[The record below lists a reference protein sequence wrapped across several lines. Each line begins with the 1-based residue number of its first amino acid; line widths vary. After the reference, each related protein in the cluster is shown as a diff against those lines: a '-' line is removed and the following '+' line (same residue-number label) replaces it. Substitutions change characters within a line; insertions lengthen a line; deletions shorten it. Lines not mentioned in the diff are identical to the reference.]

1 MAAVSGLRNRLALT
15 TAIVVVFGGY
25 SRRAYADCNPAG
37 PSTYL
42 CSGTTTTRQQL
53 IAPSITVTTDGTF
66 SANVSTGTAVSIIG
80 FGAGDISFKD
90 YNSSVITSTSAGGA
104 GLQIYGFGGA
114 GSVTT
119 FTSGAV
125 TGDHY
130 GIRATNYTNGALT
143 ITATGDVAGSNAA
156 NGVGIFAHNYA
167 SATDLTV
174 TTQARVQGGFRG
186 IQTVN
191 NGLGA
196 TVIKTYGA
204 VAGTTGYGIFAE
216 NTATTTDLSITTSST
231 SVVTG
236 GLGGISAFN
245 YGSGTTNI
253 TTNNKVVGYGF
264 SAIRVVDGS
273 SSGPMAIT
281 TNGYVRGAGSGIFAS
296 HSGTGALTINATGYV
311 KGTGYAGIY
320 ARNQGTNLSITA
332 ADTYGTAFGMRAK
345 NRGSG
350 ALTIT
355 STGHATGVG
364 QTGIYARN
372 YYGTSLTVNAV
383 DSSGRAAGIYANND
397 RGALTIT
404 STGTASAGYYAIRA
418 FNNGTGGGTRL
429 TITAANTNGGVIG
442 ITAFNYGSG
451 ALTITSTGYARGTAG
466 IGIFAINSGTSLNI
480 DAADVSGA
488 YAGIKALNYGSG
500 NLSITSTGAV
510 TASNGTG
517 IQAVDDGPGAI
528 SVTAG
533 GTATGMTGDGI
544 YTNAA
549 GTGSTTIAVLS
560 TALVQGKV
568 EGVKAVAPGGQSISI
583 TNQGTIQNLTG
594 LSSDLAITTVAGS
607 TAIVNSGLVL
617 GTVNLGNQGGN
628 TFDNKNGGIWSTA
641 GGTNEFDPGPNSITN
656 EAGATIVA
664 ANAGATAP
672 VVTTFNGLATFTN
685 AGTIT
690 MQNGVAGDRTVVTGN
705 FIGQG
710 GTVVL
715 DTFLGADGS
724 ASDQLVL
731 NGGTAS
737 GTTALRIVN
746 AGGPGALTTAD
757 GIKVV
762 DAINGATTDPTAF
775 HLTAAVAA
783 GAFEYGLFYGG
794 VGSDANDQDWYL
806 RSVLIPPGAP
816 GNRGGTVPVP
826 ALNPSAQT
834 TLPYADIL
842 SNYAFAT
849 LGTLQQRTGNRIW
862 PNGPPETIWCKDP
875 SQNYRCTVNAEQASI
890 YANGGPVIYG
900 AGAWGRIAGQYA
912 SYDPSRGASY
922 TQSLGFLQA
931 GYEGVAYEAGAGDLT
946 VGGYAT
952 VGTSRADIDV
962 TPDPVT
968 GAARP
973 KGHITTT
980 GYGVGVNAT
989 WLGNDGIYADGI
1001 GQFTFYQSDLS
1012 NKVGGN
1018 NQGWSSALSLEAGK
1032 RFELGSGWAVV
1043 PQAQLAWTH
1052 VDFSSFIDENGSRVA
1067 IGKGDS
1073 LKGRAGLRVEKLD
1086 SWKDGDGQVRRLH
1099 LYGIANLSYEF
1110 LDGTS
1115 VKLNGTEIE
1124 QQNKRLWG
1132 EVGLGGTYAWN
1143 DKWSVYAEADY
1154 ATALASHA
1162 GNDNYIVK
1170 GTAGLRYR
1178 W

>member
-1 MAAVSGLRNRLALT
+1 MAAVSGLRSRLVLT
-15 TAIVVVFGGY
+15 TAVVAIIGGY
-25 SRRAYADCNPAG
+25 SRRAYADCNPTG
-37 PSTYL
+37 GGNYL
-42 CSGTTTTRQQL
+42 CSGTTTTLQQ
-53 IAPSITVTTDGTF
+53 ITAPGITVTTDGTF
-66 SANVSTGTAVSIIG
+66 SANVSTDTAVSVTG
-80 FGAGDISFKD
+80 TGDISFKD
-90 YNSSVITSTSAGGA
+90 FNRSTITSTFTGGA
-104 GLQIYGFGGA
+104 GLLINGSAGV
-114 GSVTT
+114 GSVTVY
-119 FTSGAV
+119 TSGVV
-125 TGDHY
+125 TGDQS
-130 GIRATNYTNGALT
+130 GIGANNFTNGAMT
-143 ITATGDVAGSNAA
+143 ITTTGDVVGSNAA
-156 NGVGIFAHNYA
+156 NGIGINAHNDIA
-167 SATDLTV
+167 ATDLTV
-174 TTQARVQGGFRG
+174 TAKAGAQGGAVG
-186 IQTVN
+186 IQTQN
-191 NGLGA
+191 FGLGA

-204 VAGTTGYGIFAE
+204 VTGTSASSYGINAF
-216 NTATTTDLSITTSST
+216 NGSTTATDLTITSFSS

-236 GLGGISAFN
+236 GTTGIGAINS
-245 YGSGTTNI
+245 GS
-253 TTNNKVVGYGF
+253 
-264 SAIRVVDGS
+264 
-273 SSGPMAIT
+273 
-281 TNGYVRGAGSGIFAS
+281 
-296 HSGTGALTINATGYV
+296 GALTITSVGPVTGTNGKGINARNYGTNLTITASNTQGGANGIDATNFGSGALTITSTGTAKATAPYTA
-311 KGTGYAGIY
+311 GTGVAIY
-320 ARNQGTNLSITA
+320 ARNNGTNLSITA
-332 ADTYGTAFGMRAK
+332 ADTYGTAYGMRAN

-364 QTGIYARN
+364 EAGIFARN

-383 DSSGRAAGIYANND
+383 DSSGRVDGIFAFND
-397 RGALTIT
+397 GSGALTIT
-404 STGTASAGYYAIRA
+404 STGTASGYAGIDA
-418 FNNGTGGGTRL
+418 FNSGTRL
-429 TITAANTNGGVIG
+429 TITAANTNGGFFG
-442 ITAFNYGSG
+442 IYASNSGSG
-451 ALTITSTGYARGTAG
+451 ALTITSTGTASGTAG
-466 IGIFAINSGTSLNI
+466 IGISALNSGTSLNI
-480 DAADVSGA
+480 VAADVSGA
-488 YAGIKALNYGSG
+488 YAGIRALNRGSG

-517 IQAVDDGPGAI
+517 VQAVDYGPGAI

-533 GTATGMTGDGI
+533 GKVTGLAGDGI

-560 TALVQGKV
+560 TALLQGKV
-568 EGVKAVAPGGQSISI
+568 EGVKAVARGGQPISI

-607 TAIVNSGLVL
+607 TAIVNSGLVQ
-617 GTVNLGNQGGN
+617 GTVILGNQGGN
-628 TFDNKNGGIWSTA
+628 TFDNQNGGIWSTA

-656 EAGATIVA
+656 EAGGVIVA

-672 VVTTFNGLATFTN
+672 VTTTFNGLATFTN

-715 DTFLGADGS
+715 DTFLGSDGS

-783 GAFEYGLFYGG
+783 GAYDYGLFYGG
-794 VGSDANDQDWYL
+794 IGADANDQDWYL
-806 RSVLIPPGAP
+806 RSIVRPNGPGS
-816 GNRGGTVPVP
+816 GP

-875 SQNYRCTVNAEQASI
+875 AQNYRCTVNAEQASI

-931 GYEGVAYEAGAGDLT
+931 GYEGVAYEAGPGDLT

-980 GYGVGVNAT
+980 GYGVGVNTT
-989 WLGNDGIYADGI
+989 WLGNDGLYADGI

-1052 VDFSSFIDENGSRVA
+1052 VDFSSFTDENGSRVA

-1073 LKGRAGLRVEKLD
+1073 LKGRAGVRVEKLD
-1086 SWKDGDGQVRRLH
+1086 SWKVSDGQVRRLQ

-1162 GNDNYIVK
+1162 GNDNYILK